1 MADNNGF
8 VIKVEKLIPHPNAD
22 RLQLLEVFGVNVCVG
37 LDVRLGD
44 IGVYFPTNLQ
54 LSLEFCLQNT
64 LLRKLPDGT
73 KSTGYLDPDKRNI
86 TAIKLRGV
94 QSDGLYVPISAF
106 AYTGV
111 DLSTLTPGT
120 IITTVNGKEICNKYI
135 PRSKHTGSGD
145 KVNKTRHLHRKVEIA
160 PLFQEHAD
168 TEQLAYHMDA
178 FKPGDQIEITLKVHG
193 TSQRTAYLPK
203 LVGWKHHNPIFNFIL
218 KKDPD
223 KLGKTARKWYYK
235 ALDTATP
242 IYDWGYVSGTRRT
255 VLNDWEG
262 GFYGSDLFRKQHADA
277 FVGKLHQ
284 GEAVYYEVA
293 GFTDTG
299 VPIMGSCSN
308 KGLND
313 KAFIAQYGE
322 TTCFSY
328 GCEAT
333 GKKTQY
339 GYDNDGTYSIEVPV
353 PQSRMFV
360 YRMTLTTP
368 EGYTVEYSPDY
379 MRYRC
384 EQMGVECVPVLW
396 KGCIPE
402 KMTHVYDLDTGED
415 YEQTA
420 GEWIRDIA
428 EEYYDGP
435 DPIGKTHVREGVVI
449 RIINRP
455 SFTAYKHKNWYFKY
469 ITGIISTNTDN
480 NDNNTNLSEDILS
493 EL

>member
-8 VIKVEKLIPHPNAD
+8 VIKVEKLRAHPNAD
-22 RLQLLEVFGVNVCVG
+22 RLQLLEVFGSDVCVG

-73 KSTGYLDPDKRNI
+73 KSTGYLEPDKRNI

-94 QSDGLYVPISAF
+94 KSDGLYVPLSAF

-120 IITTVNGKEICNKYI
+120 IITNVNGHEICAKYI
-135 PRSKHTGSGD
+135 PCTKNTQSGD
-145 KVNKTRHLHRKVEIA
+145 RVSKTRHTHRKVPVA

-168 TEQLAYHMDA
+168 TEQLVYHLDD
-178 FKPGDQIEITLKVHG
+178 FKPGDQIELTLKVHG

-203 LVGWKHHNPIFNFIL
+203 LVEWKHHNPIFNFIL

-223 KLGKTARKWYYK
+223 KLGKIARKWYYQ
-235 ALDTATP
+235 ALETATP

-255 VLNDWEG
+255 ILNDWEG
-262 GFYGSDLFRKQHADA
+262 GFYGSDLFRKQHAD
-277 FVGKLHQ
+277 FFEGKLQ
-284 GEAVYYEVA
+284 KGEAVYYEVA

-299 VPIMGSCSN
+299 MPIMGSCSN

-313 KAFIAQYGE
+313 KEFMREYGE

-328 GCEAT
+328 GCEPT
-333 GKKTQY
+333 GKKIQY
-339 GYDNDGTYSIEVPV
+339 GMDADGQYSIEIDV
-353 PQSRMFV
+353 PQSRIFV
-360 YRMTLTTP
+360 YRMTITTAD
-368 EGYTVEYSPDY
+368 GYTVEYTPDF

-384 EQMGVECVPVLW
+384 AQMGVECVPVFW
-396 KGCIPE
+396 KGYIPE
-402 KMTHVYDLDTGED
+402 QMNHVYDLDTGED
-415 YEQTA
+415 YIETA
-420 GEWIRDIA
+420 GQWVQDLV

-435 DPIGKTHVREGVVI
+435 DPIGKTHVREGVVV
-449 RIINRP
+449 RIVNRP
-455 SFTAYKHKNWYFKY
+455 SFTAYKHKNWYFKAL
-469 ITGIISTNTDN
+469 TGIISTAAADS
-480 NDNNTNLSEDILS
+480 DTNLSEDILS